1 MRESKEA
8 REARIKEERRKCRV
22 KSVEAMREIVKKN
35 MNNIPSD
42 YFFGFNLA
50 QDCYEEIA
58 FHVYMHGCDR
68 VDYAGLLYIFIYGF
82 VMGSRA
88 SLAGKFKEEE

>member
-8 REARIKEERRKCRV
+8 REARIKGERRKCRV
-22 KSVEAMREIVKKN
+22 KSVKAMQEIVKKN

-42 YFFGFNLA
+42 YFLA
-50 QDCYEEIA
+50 FKLAEDCYKDIA

-68 VDYAGLLYIFIYGF
+68 VDYPGLLYIFVYGF
-82 VMGSRA
+82 VMGNRA
-88 SLAGKFKEEE
+88 TLAGKFKEEE

>member
-8 REARIKEERRKCRV
+8 RETRVKEEIRKRQAELIQTM
-22 KSVEAMREIVKKN
+22 KETVKKN
-35 MNNIPSD
+35 WCKCPAD
-42 YFFGFNLA
+42 YNLA
-50 QDCYEEIA
+50 FEQAREYYEKIA

-68 VDYAGLLYIFIYGF
+68 VDYPSLLAVYTYGF

-88 SLAGKFKEEE
+88 TLAGKFKEEE

>member
-8 REARIKEERRKCRV
+8 REARIKEERRKCRI
-22 KSVEAMREIVKKN
+22 KLVEAMREIVKKN

-42 YFFGFNLA
+42 YFLAFNLA
-50 QDCYEEIA
+50 EDCYKEIA

-68 VDYAGLLYIFIYGF
+68 VDYPSLLAVYTYGF

-88 SLAGKFKEEE
+88 TLEGKFKEEE

>member
-8 REARIKEERRKCRV
+8 REARIKEEKRKCRV

-35 MNNIPSD
+35 MNIIPSD
-42 YFFGFNLA
+42 YFLA
-50 QDCYEEIA
+50 FKLAEACYKDIA

-68 VDYAGLLYIFIYGF
+68 VDYVGLLYIFIYGF
-82 VMGSRA
+82 VMGNRA
-88 SLAGKFKEEE
+88 TLAGKFKEEE

>member
-42 YFFGFNLA
+42 YFLGFKLA
-50 QDCYEEIA
+50 EDYYKEIA

-68 VDYAGLLYIFIYGF
+68 VDYVDLIHIFTYGF
-82 VMGSRA
+82 VMGNRA
-88 SLAGKFKEEE
+88 TLAGKFKEEE

>member
-8 REARIKEERRKCRV
+8 REARIKEENRKRRAELIQTMK
-22 KSVEAMREIVKKN
+22 ETVKKN

-88 SLAGKFKEEE
+88 TLAGKFKEEE

>member
-42 YFFGFNLA
+42 YFLGSTLPRTAMRKSPF
-50 QDCYEEIA
+50 
-58 FHVYMHGCDR
+58 M
-68 VDYAGLLYIFIYGF
+68 YIC
-82 VMGSRA
+82 MGVT
-88 SLAGKFKEEE
+88 E

>member
-8 REARIKEERRKCRV
+8 REARIEEEDRKRRAKLIQTM
-22 KSVEAMREIVKKN
+22 EEIVDKN
-35 MNNIPSD
+35 WCKYPAGYNFPFVQAEK
-42 YFFGFNLA
+42 Y
-50 QDCYEEIA
+50 YERIA

-68 VDYAGLLYIFIYGF
+68 VDYSSLLAVYTYGF

-88 SLAGKFKEEE
+88 TLAGKFKEEE